1 MAFKMAGYSAFT
13 KKKEYE
19 PQTKS
24 NKKDITPQ
32 TSKNYDAGV
41 GTKRG
46 QSTSTGIPEF
56 LYTTSGNKIS
66 SENIDEGQ
74 LSTIKK
80 NKMGRRYVVEE
91 GTSKKYFLKPEY
103 KPRTKA

>member
-1 MAFKMAGYSAFT
+1 MAGAPFP
-13 KKKEYE
+13 KKKDY
-19 PQTKS
+19 
-24 NKKDITPQ
+24 TPQ
-32 TSKNYDAGV
+32 TSKNYDAGT

-56 LYTTSGNKIS
+56 LYTANGKKIS

-91 GTSKKYFLKPEY
+91 DTNKKYFLKPEY
-103 KPRTKA
+103 KPQSKA